1 MSTERRKRLFFV
13 LAVVLTVSVMA
24 AVTGRGIERLRTA
37 EEKSG
42 QYRTQIARLR
52 QSLQMQSQSA
62 SRRQQLEDQMKIARA
77 RFYPPGEIDPYSF
90 GTMVRKRLA
99 AEGMRVI
106 RYQVV
111 EIKGR
116 SGLEFTVSGPI
127 RSLVLFLKEVSES
140 QKYWS
145 MTSLTLT
152 MREGISVVEAVFRIG
167 YEELAS

>member
-116 SGLEFTVSGPI
+116 SGLEFTGPNSAGLGSAGRERIAGLSGGKLGARGGGAI
-127 RSLVLFLKEVSES
+127 T
-140 QKYWS
+140 YAGW
-145 MTSLTLT
+145 
-152 MREGISVVEAVFRIG
+152 A
-167 YEELAS
+167 ELAPGLRG